1 MNYRFR
7 LALAT
12 CALIWASCNP
22 MTTMTYDEYP
32 AYTGTDLGVTYTP
45 AATTWKVW
53 SPAIDSL
60 RLHLYRTGHEDD
72 LLATHDFVHGDQ
84 GVWSITLS
92 GDWEGHYYT
101 VQALHEGRW
110 LAEVPDPYARATGVN
125 GARGMVIDLDR
136 TDPKDWAMDTR
147 PVLSSLSDVI
157 LYELHVRD
165 LSAHPNSGITHAR
178 QYLGLTETG
187 RTNAAGLPTGLDH
200 IRELGVTHVHLLPVF
215 DFMPRSIDERDPAGR
230 YNWGYDP
237 QNYNVPEGAY
247 ASDPY
252 DGAVRIREFK
262 QMVQALHS
270 AGLRVVMDVVYNH
283 TGVTEESN
291 FNQIAPGYYYRHN
304 ADGSF
309 SNASACGNETA
320 SERPMM
326 RKFMLESMRYW
337 VEEYHI
343 DGFRVD
349 LMGIH
354 DIATMNAIAADLKS
368 IDSTI
373 LVYGEG
379 WTAGDS
385 PLPYEQRALK
395 AHAKALKDVA
405 VFSDDMRDG
414 LKGSVFEHTERGFV
428 NGASGQEESIKF
440 GVVAATDHPQ
450 VDTSRVKY
458 AKAFW
463 SPSPQQTINYVS
475 CHDNHTLWDKLQ
487 LTHPDADEA
496 TRLKMHR
503 LAHSIVLTSQGIPFI
518 HAGAELAR
526 TKSGVENSFEHPDSI
541 NRLDWDRKTQYAAH
555 HAYFQAL
562 IALRKAH
569 PAFRLHSAK
578 AIAENVHFLPD
589 TPSGIVAFW
598 IDGAAVGDS
607 WSRIWVVYNAT
618 SAPWRLPFG
627 ESLYAVHWQGD
638 TYDLDAP
645 LAVSPTLEAP
655 SLGLTIA
662 RDSE

>member
-1 MNYRFR
+1 MNLLLR
-7 LALAT
+7 LTLFAQL
-12 CALIWASCNP
+12 LLWAACNP
-22 MTTMTYDEYP
+22 NAMTYDDYP
-32 AYTGTDLGVTYTP
+32 TYEGADLGFTYTP
-45 AATTWKVW
+45 DATTWKVW
-53 SPAIDSL
+53 SPAVDSL

-72 LLATHDFVHGDQ
+72 LLSTHPFERGDN
-84 GVWSITLS
+84 GVWELVLS
-92 GDWEGHYYT
+92 GDWAGRYYT
-101 VQALHEGRW
+101 VQAFHQGEW

-125 GARGMVIDLDR
+125 GARGMVLDLAS
-136 TDPKDWAMDTR
+136 TDPDGWGQDQR
-147 PVLSSLSDVI
+147 PPLASLSDVI
-157 LYELHVRD
+157 IYELHIRD
-165 LSAHPNSGITHAR
+165 LSAHPNSGISHAR
-178 QYLGLTETG
+178 QYLGLTETAT
-187 RTNAAGLPTGLDH
+187 RNAAGQSTGLDH

-262 QMVQALHS
+262 QMVQALHA

-283 TGVTEESN
+283 TGVTEESV
-291 FNQIAPGYYYRHN
+291 FNQVAPGYYYRHH

-309 SNASACGNETA
+309 SDASACGNETA

-326 RKFMLESMRYW
+326 RKFMQESMRYW

-354 DIATMNAIAADLKS
+354 DIATMNAIAADLKA
-368 IDSTI
+368 IDSTLLI
-373 LVYGEG
+373 YGEG

-395 AHAKALKDVA
+395 AHGKSLQGVGL
-405 VFSDDMRDG
+405 FSDDMRDG
-414 LKGSVFEHTERGFV
+414 LKGSVFEHTERGWV
-428 NGASGQEESIKF
+428 SGAQDMKESIKF

-475 CHDNHTLWDKLQ
+475 CHDNHTLWDKL
-487 LTHPDADEA
+487 LLSNPDADEA

-503 LAHSIVLTSQGIPFI
+503 LAHAIVLTSQGIPFL
-518 HAGAELAR
+518 HAGAELVR
-526 TKSGVENSFEHPDSI
+526 TKSGVENSFQHPDSI
-541 NRLDWDRKTQYAAH
+541 NRLDWERKSTYATH
-555 HAYFQAL
+555 TAYFQAL

-578 AIAENVHFLPD
+578 AIQEHLHFLEG
-589 TPSGIVAFW
+589 TPPGIVAYTL
-598 IDGAAVGDS
+598 DGAAVGDA
-607 WSRIWVVYNAT
+607 WGQIVVIYNAT
-618 SAPWRLPFG
+618 DTAWALPFG
-627 ESLYAVHWQGD
+627 ESLWAVHWQGD
-638 TYDLDAP
+638 RYDLAAP
-645 LAVSPTLEAP
+645 LAVMDALSAAP
-655 SLGLTIA
+655 MGLTIA
-662 RDSE
+662 RAAE

>member
-1 MNYRFR
+1 MRHLLRFT
-7 LALAT
+7 LAFLLWT
-12 CALIWASCNP
+12 SCNP
-22 MTTMTYDEYP
+22 ASMTYDQYP
-32 AYTGTDLGVTYTP
+32 TYDGTDLGVNYAP
-45 AATTWKVW
+45 EATTWKVW
-53 SPAIDSL
+53 SPAVDSL
-60 RLHLYRTGHEDD
+60 RLHLYRTGHLDD
-72 LLATHDFVHGDQ
+72 RLDTHPLVLDPAT
-84 GVWSITLS
+84 GVWSITLD
-92 GDWEGHYYT
+92 GDWTGHYYT
-101 VQALHEGRW
+101 VQAYHEGDW

-125 GARGMVIDLDR
+125 GARGMVLDLAT
-136 TDPKDWAMDTR
+136 TDPEGWAADVR
-147 PVLSSLSDVI
+147 PPLASLSDVI
-157 LYELHVRD
+157 LYELHIRD

-178 QYLGLTETG
+178 QYLGLTETAT
-187 RTNAAGLPTGLDH
+187 RNAAQQSTGLDH

-215 DFMPRSIDERDPAGR
+215 DFMPRSVDERDPASR

-247 ASDPY
+247 ATDPY

-262 QMVQALHS
+262 QMVQALHR

-283 TGVTEESN
+283 TGVTEASH
-291 FNQIAPGYYYRHN
+291 FNQVAPGYYYRHLP
-304 ADGSF
+304 DGSF

-337 VEEYHI
+337 VEEYHV

-354 DIATMNAIAADLKS
+354 DINTMNAIAADLKS
-368 IDSTI
+368 IDST
-373 LVYGEG
+373 LLLYGEG

-395 AHAKALKDVA
+395 AHGKALHGVGL
-405 VFSDDMRDG
+405 FSDDMRDG
-414 LKGSVFEHTERGFV
+414 LKGSVFEHAERGFV
-428 NGASGQEESIKF
+428 SGAAGLEESIKF

-450 VDTSRVKY
+450 VDTTRVKY

-475 CHDNHTLWDKLQ
+475 CHDNHTLWDKL
-487 LTHPDADEA
+487 LLSNPDADEA
-496 TRLKMHR
+496 TRLQMHR
-503 LAHSIVLTSQGIPFI
+503 LAHAIVFTSQGIPFM

-541 NRLDWDRKTQYAAH
+541 NRLDWSRKSQYAAH

-578 AIAENVHFLPD
+578 AIQDYLYFVPN
-589 TPSGIVAFW
+589 TPPGIVAYR
-598 IDGAAVGDS
+598 INGAAVGDD
-607 WSRIWVVYNAT
+607 WPTIWVVYNAT
-618 SAPWRLPFG
+618 REAWTLPFG
-627 ESLYAVHWQGD
+627 ESQYAVHWEGD
-638 TYDLDAP
+638 VYDLAAP
-645 LAVSPTLEAP
+645 LSQAATLRAAP
-655 SLGLTIA
+655 LGMTIA
-662 RDSE
+662 RAVK